1 MSYNLENGHSLDEFS
16 KEGIDFIKNEL
27 QLDDLNSLTESELD
41 IALSKFNEM
50 SLDDFILY
58 NEISFSDFADEIL
71 LDYFEEIVENDF
83 TLDSLDGLIDI
94 QDVNGNLFLY
104 DEDEDEYEQN
114 SSPITLG
121 LLYPYALPSE
131 ILSYIYPDLSYALD
145 SLSSYDKERFL
156 ENYLND
162 NAISYLFLE
171 NSRIVWMK

>member
-1 MSYNLENGHSLDEFS
+1 MSYNLEKGHSLDKFS
-16 KEGIDFIKNEL
+16 KDGIDFIKNEL

-41 IALSKFNEM
+41 IALSKFNET
-50 SLDDFILY
+50 SLDDFISY
-58 NEISFSDFADEIL
+58 NEISFSDFTDEIL

-94 QDVNGNLFLY
+94 QDVNNNLFLY
-104 DEDEDEYEQN
+104 DDDEYEQN
-114 SSPITLG
+114 SSPFILG

-131 ILSYIYPDLSYALD
+131 ILNYIYPDLNYALD